1 MKGQKFINAEN
12 LPELAS
18 AFARSVGP
26 AFSESENPEVKVSLI
41 GEPGVGKSYISAKLS
56 EAVLGDN
63 VTAKVQI
70 VPRENMH
77 DLILWSARETD
88 TLQII
93 QYDEASTRYVD
104 DSYHDFVE
112 RQRAQNPVPVREKPG
127 IVFAEHPDLKTEKTS
142 DIIVRVA
149 FSPEQQAAIARLRE
163 SMDGADAET
172 LTIIKNELAGVA
184 GQGCLLEMEIQSARI
199 DEGPLVDFFD
209 PPDFSELAEPESP
222 DFSELVAPS
231 QESAHLE
238 DASADRRP
246 DAPGHEYDM

>member
-1 MKGQKFINAEN
+1 MKGQKFINAQN
-12 LPELAS
+12 LPELAR
-18 AFARSVGP
+18 AFAQSVSP
-26 AFSESENPEVKVSLI
+26 ALVEDEIPAVKVSLI

-56 EAVLGDN
+56 DAVLGNN
-63 VTAKVQI
+63 VTVQTQI

-104 DSYHDFVE
+104 DAYHDFVE
-112 RQRAQNPVPVREKPG
+112 QQRAQNPVPKQTKPG
-127 IVFAEHPDLKTEKTS
+127 IVFAEHPDLKTEQTS

-149 FSPEQQAAIARLRE
+149 FSPEQQAAIARLRD

-209 PPDFSELAEPESP
+209 PPDFSELSEPALENLESADSSP
-222 DFSELVAPS
+222 D
-231 QESAHLE
+231 
-238 DASADRRP
+238 RRR